1 MTSDPASAH
10 LPPSPAPPNE
20 TSPAGLQRQLGLGGA
35 VLLGLGSMVGTGA
48 FVAVALSA
56 GLAGPSVLGAIA
68 LAALVA
74 LGNALS
80 SAQLAA
86 ARPTSGGT
94 YEFAWHYL
102 SPRLGFLAGWL
113 FLLAKTASAAS
124 AGIAC
129 GAYLSAGIGL
139 PTGFSGPLAA
149 ALLLATTLLV
159 RSGLRRSNGLNSLL
173 VAVTLGSL
181 ALFVAAAAFVP
192 TPAASP
198 TSGPWFAGGALG
210 FGEATA
216 LIFVAF
222 TGYGRIATLGEEVV
236 EPRRTIPRAI
246 LLTTLL
252 VAGLYMALAW
262 AALRV
267 AGADDLGT
275 WASTGRAP
283 LEQAATLLQI
293 SGLREAI
300 LVGATTAT
308 LGVLLNLLLGLSR
321 VVLAMARRRDL
332 PGGLAL
338 IDDAGS
344 PAAAVLFAGVLIGC
358 WLPLGAVKTT
368 WSFSAF
374 TVLGYYAITNAAA
387 LRLPDADRLYP
398 RAAAWLGLISCLL
411 LAFWVEP
418 WVWGVGLALTA
429 AGLVGFEVAQW
440 NRRVTVGGSREA
452 GR

>member
-1 MTSDPASAH
+1 MTSDPANAP
-10 LPPSPAPPNE
+10 LPASPALPSTAAPN
-20 TSPAGLQRQLGLGGA
+20 GLHRQLGLFDA

-56 GLAGPSVLGAIA
+56 GLAGPSVLAAIG

-94 YEFAWHYL
+94 YEFASHYL

-139 PTGFSGPLAA
+139 PTGFSSALAGG
-149 ALLLATTLLV
+149 LLLATTLLV
-159 RSGLRRSNGLNSLL
+159 RSGLRRSNRLNLLL

-181 ALFVAAAAFVP
+181 AAFIAAAGLAPPSAAAAD
-192 TPAASP
+192 
-198 TSGPWFAGGALG
+198 SGPWSPKGMLG

-216 LIFVAF
+216 LVFVAF

-236 EPRRTIPRAI
+236 EPRRTIPTAI

-267 AGADDLGT
+267 AGAENLGA
-275 WASTGRAP
+275 WAATGRAP
-283 LEQAATLLQI
+283 LEQAASLLGTP
-293 SGLREAI
+293 GLREAI

-332 PGGLAL
+332 PGGLAT
-338 IDDAGS
+338 IDASGS

-387 LRLPDADRLYP
+387 LRLPAADRLYP
-398 RAAAWLGLISCLL
+398 RAAAWLGLFSCVL

-418 WVWGVGLALTA
+418 WVWGVGLLLTA
-429 AGLVGFEVAQW
+429 AGLVGFEVAET
-440 NRRVTVGGSREA
+440 NRRRRTAAAEHG
-452 GR
+452 